1 MPESNDIPYYRSLG
15 GATEPDKPQII
26 YHDRLGDLSAHS
38 AFIMRGR
45 DGVRFRY
52 TETSPLYIHLSVTG
66 RCQARCQGCINI
78 AFNAAANDSSTRNL
92 APFKDTDPVRD
103 ARCIVQLIKENENET
118 ATVCLYGGEPLL
130 ASDKMQVLIENID
143 QAGLPNTVR
152 YMLYTNGELL
162 EKSTLSHPEMM
173 QSIWLYSVSI
183 DGTRVQ
189 HERIRRGTN
198 LARIHAGLAAIKN
211 IRQGQVLMWSTLRE
225 DQSLLDCFNEFSY
238 LHDKGLVDQFFWHWV
253 ESSAPFAALPQY
265 AAGYEKDLRHIMD
278 IYTAKLNA
286 GILLPIT
293 HINEL
298 ILYLLAG
305 KKRKSTAC
313 GVELASNYDIVDGR
327 IHSCADLPPQYSIG
341 TIAADGTPN
350 ITSQD
355 LSWLTNY
362 KNDLGCKKCGVHAY
376 CGGRCPVQAVTGS
389 IARLHQYC
397 QLMRLHVSTVN
408 DYLDE
413 IVSALETHA
422 ITPQY
427 IYDHS
432 AVYVQFTDGTP

>member
-1 MPESNDIPYYRSLG
+1 MLESGDIPYYRAPDQSS
-15 GATEPDKPQII
+15 EPGRKPQII
-26 YHDRLGDLSAHS
+26 YHDRLGDLSSHD
-38 AFIMRGR
+38 AFVMHGR
-45 DGVRFRY
+45 DREKFKYV
-52 TETSPLYIHLSVTG
+52 ETFPLYIHLSVTG

-78 AFNAAANDSSTRNL
+78 AFNAAANDSSRNKAL
-92 APFKDTDPVRD
+92 FKDTDPVRD
-103 ARCIVQLIKENENET
+103 ARCIVNLIKENAQET
-118 ATVCLYGGEPLL
+118 ATICLYGGEPLL
-130 ASDKMQVLIENID
+130 APDKMQTLIENITKS
-143 QAGLPNTVR
+143 GLPNKVR

-162 EKSTLSHPEMM
+162 ENTCRSHAEMM
-173 QSIWLYSVSI
+173 RSIWLYSVSI
-183 DGTRVQ
+183 DGTRLQ

-225 DQSLLDCFNEFSY
+225 DQSLLDCFNEFTS

-253 ESSAPFAALPQY
+253 ESGAPFGALSQY
-265 AAGYEKDLRHIMD
+265 AAAYEKDLQHIME
-278 IYTAKLNA
+278 IYVARLKA

-298 ILYLLAG
+298 VLYLLAG
-305 KKRKSTAC
+305 KRRKSTAC
-313 GVELASNYDIVDGR
+313 GVELARNYDIVDGR
-327 IHSCADLPPQYSIG
+327 IHSCADLPEQYSIG

-350 ITSQD
+350 VKKQD

-389 IARLHQYC
+389 LERLLQYC

-408 DYLDE
+408 DHMDE
-413 IVSALETHA
+413 IASALELHA
-422 ITPQY
+422 ITPQE
-427 IYDHS
+427 IYDRS
-432 AVYVQFTDGTP
+432 AYYVQFTDGTP

>member
-1 MPESNDIPYYRSLG
+1 MFESNDFPYYRSLNQSS
-15 GATEPDKPQII
+15 EPSKPQII
-26 YHDRLGDLSAHS
+26 YHDRLGDLSAHN
-38 AFIMRGR
+38 AFVIHGR
-45 DGVRFRY
+45 DKIKFKY
-52 TETSPLYIHLSVTG
+52 TETFPLYIHLSVTG

-78 AFNAAANDSSTRNL
+78 AFNASANGSSTRNT

-103 ARCIVQLIKENENET
+103 AHCIVKLIKNNANET
-118 ATVCLYGGEPLL
+118 ATICLYGGEPLL
-130 ASDKMQVLIENID
+130 APDKMQALIENIA
-143 QAGLPNTVR
+143 QAELPNNVR

-162 EKSTLSHPEMM
+162 EQSILSHPDMM
-173 QSIWLYSVSI
+173 RSIWLFSVSI
-183 DGTRVQ
+183 DGTRSQ

-225 DQSLLDCFNEFSY
+225 DQSLLDCFNEFTF

-253 ESSAPFAALPQY
+253 ESGAPFDELPQY
-265 AAGYEKDLRHIMD
+265 AARYEKDLQHIMD
-278 IYTAKLNA
+278 TYVAKLKD

-298 ILYLLAG
+298 ILYLLTG

-313 GVELASNYDIVDGR
+313 GVELARNFDIVAGR
-327 IHSCADLPPQYSIG
+327 IHSCADLPEQYSIG
-341 TIAADGTPN
+341 SIAADGTPS
-350 ITSQD
+350 ITPQD

-362 KNDLGCKKCGVHAY
+362 KNDLGCKKCGVHGY

-389 IARLHQYC
+389 IERLRQYC
-397 QLMRLHVSTVN
+397 QLMRLHVSIVN
-408 DYLDE
+408 DYIDE
-413 IVSALETHA
+413 IASAFEFHT

-427 IYDHS
+427 VYDHS
-432 AVYVQFTDGTP
+432 AFYVQFTDGTP